1 MRTGMRQGIAL
12 HEFDRLRAHR
22 RTVLAGCTGRSGGV
36 SPPPYDALNLGLHVG
51 DDVGAVL
58 ENRRLLARAL
68 GVELSSFV
76 LPQQVHGRE
85 VRVVTRADRGRGAMA
100 LSDAVADADALI
112 TREAGVVLAVL
123 LADCVPVILFDPLTP
138 AVGVIHAG
146 WGGTVNHVTRTAV
159 EAMRSEFGS
168 DPGTLVAGVGPSI
181 GPASYEVGA
190 DVAERVQ
197 AEFPGAGIVLP
208 HGDGEDRPRGDSE
221 DRPRRDSKDRSHGDG
236 KYLCDLWGA
245 NVAELTHA
253 GVPRESIE
261 VAELD
266 TFQLPA
272 QFFSHRR
279 QRPTGRFLALAML
292 RT

>member
-1 MRTGMRQGIAL
+1 MRTVTRKGIAL
-12 HEFDRLRAHR
+12 YEFDGLRAHR

-36 SPPPYDALNLGLHVG
+36 SLPPYDALNLGLSVG

-76 LPQQVHGRE
+76 LPQQVHGGE
-85 VRVVTRADRGRGAMA
+85 VRVVTRADCGRGAMA
-100 LSDAVADADALI
+100 RSDAVPDADALI

-146 WGGTVNHVTRTAV
+146 WGGTVQHVTRTAV

-197 AEFPGAGIVLP
+197 AEFPGVRVIG
-208 HGDGEDRPRGDSE
+208 
-221 DRPRRDSKDRSHGDG
+221 PRRNGENRSRGEG
-236 KYLCDLWGA
+236 KYLCDLWSA

-253 GVPRESIE
+253 GVLRESVE

-266 TFQLPA
+266 TFQLPTR
-272 QFFSHRR
+272 FFSHRC
-279 QRPTGRFLALAML
+279 QCPTGRFLAYAML